1 MTANV
6 YRALTTGLLP
16 STLSPQQSCGVGTT
30 LIPIRQVKKLRHQD
44 VKLSAQV
51 TQEVAELAFKKSHAD
66 PRNFVLNHLTILTFS
81 KDRNA
86 KGSIVFHFLFCS
98 AGQGTQFLGCSD
110 SQQRRTHPQPLKPC
124 NFGEW
129 GI

>member
-44 VKLSAQV
+44 VKLSAQSD
-51 TQEVAELAFKKSHAD
+51 T
-66 PRNFVLNHLTILTFS
+66 
-81 KDRNA
+81 
-86 KGSIVFHFLFCS
+86 GSGR
-98 AGQGTQFLGCSD
+98 AGF
-110 SQQRRTHPQPLKPC
+110 
-124 NFGEW
+124 
-129 GI
+129 